1 MKPTELTSAELNRAI
16 IALDREQ
23 VKRGGFYRFVELAWQ
38 QIPYNANT
46 PFVPA
51 WHIEEMAIHAE
62 LCVPGSRLCP
72 PLGYERDANG
82 VEIKSKPIYQP
93 PQIQELVA
101 NIPPGYTKSMIYSVL
116 FLPWVWSFRPEYRAI
131 FASFDDAMSK
141 LNASHCRD
149 LVTSRWYIERWG
161 NVLDPVRSRSVGFYM
176 TVAGGFRFSTSIGGK
191 GTGRHCHAFI
201 TDDPVK
207 PPAED
212 SGLAGDVSAALK
224 NANNWLKTVSASRA
238 LDAKSYVRI
247 MVMQRLAENDPS
259 GTMIDQGKGNPTFC
273 HLHLSA
279 KNDGDMCVTRFG
291 GDRRNAN
298 FVSPYARVTSVT
310 DAIMLNPGRFP
321 AEAEDKRARAMGGW
335 DGVVAQSQLQQRPA
349 PPGGLIF
356 KKDTFQRFQAA
367 SVGVRGKGITLAD
380 TFSVLS
386 VDCNFKKNAINS
398 DVGFTIEGARAG
410 QILTFAAFSE
420 TLGFVETEARIIAL
434 LKLWRVNAILIEDK
448 ANGPAIIDRLKQVHH
463 FGNVIAPDPK
473 TSKESRAHA
482 ANVFY
487 QARSVFHNEGFA
499 GIQDFENA
507 LAIFPRGI
515 KKDVVDAHAQAV
527 IYLAGSSGAEQ
538 MAAMQNMGDLSEMLA
553 THYRLG

>member
-1 MKPTELTSAELNRAI
+1 MTPTPLTSAELNKAI

-23 VKRGGFYRFVELAWQ
+23 VRRGGFYKFVELAWQ

-51 WHIEEMAIHAE
+51 WHIEEMCVHAE

-72 PLGYERDANG
+72 PVGYERDATG
-82 VEIKSKPIYQP
+82 REVYSKPIYGAP
-93 PQIQELVA
+93 AIQELVA

-116 FLPWVWSFRPEYRAI
+116 FLPWVWTFRPEYRAI

-149 LVTSRWYIERWG
+149 LVTSRWYVERWG
-161 NVLDPVRSRSVGFYM
+161 NVLDAGRSRSVGFYM
-176 TVAGGFRFSTSIGGK
+176 TLAGGFRFSTSIGGK

-207 PPAED
+207 PPSED

-238 LDAKSYVRI
+238 LDAKTYVRI

-259 GTMIDQGKGNPTFC
+259 GTMIEQGKGNPSFC

-279 KNDGDMCVTRFG
+279 RNDGDMCVTRFG
-291 GDRRNAN
+291 GDRRNPQ
-298 FVSPYARVTSVT
+298 FVSPYSRVTRVD
-310 DAIMLNPGRFP
+310 DAIVLNPARFP
-321 AEAEDKRARAMGGW
+321 AAAEDKRARAMGGW

-356 KKDTFQRFQAA
+356 KKDTFQRFQA
-367 SVGVRGKGITLAD
+367 SSIPLAQ

-420 TLGFVETEARIIAL
+420 TLGFVETEARIIEL
-434 LKLWRVNAILIEDK
+434 LKAWRVNAILIEDK
-448 ANGPAIIDRLKQVHH
+448 ANGPAIIDRLKSVHH

-487 QARSVFHNEGFA
+487 QAKSCYHNSEFA
-499 GIQDFENA
+499 GVGDFESA
-507 LAIFPRGI
+507 LAIFPRGL

-538 MAAMQNMGDLSEMLA
+538 MAAMGKMGDLSELFA
-553 THYRLG
+553 HHYRLG